1 VRRAQDCEP
10 QRDEKI
16 GRTMVDAALP
26 VKQRSA
32 ADYPHAQPVLVAEKT
47 FMHFLVAKS
56 ETLR

>member
-1 VRRAQDCEP
+1 
-10 QRDEKI
+10 
-16 GRTMVDAALP
+16 MVDAALP